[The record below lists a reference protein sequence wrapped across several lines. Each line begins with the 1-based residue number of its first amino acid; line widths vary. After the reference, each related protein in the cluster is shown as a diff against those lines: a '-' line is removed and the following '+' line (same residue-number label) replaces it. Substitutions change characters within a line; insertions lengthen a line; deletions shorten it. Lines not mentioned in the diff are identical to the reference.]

1 MWWKSKNKKLKVGLA
16 LGSGG
21 VKGLSHIGVIKALRA
36 NNIPIDYIA
45 GSSIGALVGAF
56 YAANQNIDELEKIA
70 LGATWKTGL
79 SIIDPTLNGGLVKGN
94 RLENLIKTW
103 ITDDL
108 SFDDLKILLTV
119 VATDLYTGKEVDIKQ
134 GNIIKAVRASLSV
147 PIVFQPVEYE
157 NKLLADGGLSNPLPD
172 DVVRAMG
179 ADMVIAV
186 NLDNASFNNGL
197 KNDLNKSINLT
208 KMPIRA
214 LNILRYHLAQNSLKT
229 ADVIIEPEGEEIGL
243 VGWSKFFD
251 NKKVKKSIEAG
262 ERETLKVLPE
272 IKKLMNL

>member
-1 MWWKSKNKKLKVGLA
+1 MTKFKRPKIGLA

-21 VKGLSHIGVIKALRA
+21 VKGLTHIGVIKALKD

-56 YAANQNIDELEKIA
+56 YAANQNINKLEAIA
-70 LGATWKTGL
+70 LEATWRTGL
-79 SIIDPTLNGGLVKGN
+79 SIVDPTFNGGLVKGK

-103 ITDDL
+103 IASDL
-108 SFDDLKILLTV
+108 NFNNLKIPLV
-119 VATDLYTGKEVDIKQ
+119 IVATDLTTGKEIDIKQ
-134 GNIIKAVRASLSV
+134 GNIIKAIRASLSV
-147 PIVFQPVEYE
+147 PVVFQPLKYK

-172 DVVRAMG
+172 DVARAMG
-179 ADMVIAV
+179 ADIVIAV
-186 NLDNASFNNGL
+186 NLDNTSFNNGL
-197 KNDLNKSINLT
+197 KNDLDKNINLT
-208 KMPIRA
+208 KVPIRA

-229 ADVIIEPEGEEIGL
+229 ADILIEPKVGEIGL

-251 NKKVKKSIEAG
+251 NKEVKKTIRAG
-262 ERETLKVLPE
+262 EKATLKILPQ